1 MTMTETPSWAY
12 EAQREY
18 EDRFAPMATPGDAHR
33 EWHLNSGVPMGQP
46 GCPQDACHPPEPDRC
61 SGCGEY
67 DDGANSCSCPP
78 AAQPTVKCGNK
89 AAHGGQP
96 GYHHTAA
103 GVRECYAS
111 TGRFTAAS
119 SRPAQPVE
127 GATIKGLDWTVPP
140 VPSYDPLS
148 AVRAAQERK
157 AAEEAEAKR
166 ARYAAWRSIPVYAGG
181 RAYYALEM
189 GGVVHFFK
197 VSRPKKGPHAGKTFV
212 EEQAGDAFHKM
223 GWVRTGE
230 VLDAIA
236 ADPDTAGRLYGLKIE
251 KCYRCHKTLTDTDSR
266 ERGMGPDCAKKG

>member
-1 MTMTETPSWAY
+1 M
-12 EAQREY
+12 
-18 EDRFAPMATPGDAHR
+18 MATMSDAHR
-33 EWHLNSGVPMGQP
+33 EWHLNSGVPVGLP
-46 GCPQDACHPPEPDRC
+46 GCPQDACHIDESMSR
-61 SGCGEY
+61 SEINRLVRQREINFAHMRGEQ
-67 DDGANSCSCPP
+67 GSATISC
-78 AAQPTVKCGNK
+78 
-89 AAHGGQP
+89 AHCHGIHLSI
-96 GYHHTAA
+96 GY
-103 GVRECYAS
+103 VRECARKNS
-111 TGRFTAAS
+111 VEVPVHHPEPV
-119 SRPAQPVE
+119 RPSE
-127 GATIKGLDWTVPP
+127 ETYLDWSIPTPP
-140 VPSYDPLS
+140 VADPLAS
-148 AVRAAQERK
+148 VREARERRER
-157 AAEEAEAKR
+157 EEAEAKR